1 MIDERNLVEKVI
13 LASSLACIAIYAAG
27 CGVVSMPSPL
37 QRGHVLVAGDAE
49 GMRAFGD
56 TLNGLV
62 SEGKASADVKGS
74 YWQHREATEAQE
86 TARAMKPS
94 ILENLFG
101 GGKQ

>member
-1 MIDERNLVEKVI
+1 MIDRENNVEKVVIATI
-13 LASSLACIAIYAAG
+13 LTCTAVYLSG
-27 CGVVSMPSPL
+27 CGVVSLPSPL

-62 SEGKASADVKGS
+62 SEGKASADIKGA
-74 YWQHREATEAQE
+74 YWQHREHAEAQE
-86 TARAMKPS
+86 THRAMKPS